1 MNALSSDDNLN
12 ASVQWGEDEMQ
23 AFGRVDA
30 MMLRLGPSQ
39 EEVIFASLQVSGLG
53 KFSEDDWKAFIA
65 LRSSLPSKIAKIL
78 QTCQFNAC
86 AGRVRVRPSDF
97 GLTAKLDPRA
107 PLAKVALMLFQ
118 YLSSM
123 DHKSASGN
131 ALTFA
136 GRRETFAKKLP
147 SDVVN
152 ELIAEPVFCRSIDDF
167 IKAMINHYRFPKRL
181 TLSESAFDKE
191 MLGARGD
198 FLANNGRYLIK
209 IGSAL
214 E

>member
-152 ELIAEPVFCRSIDDF
+152 ELIAEPVFCRTLHVNWFRFQLQNINCTDTRGPDLDHLQPRWGGLALMSSFIRQCAGWRID
-167 IKAMINHYRFPKRL
+167 PL
-181 TLSESAFDKE
+181 
-191 MLGARGD
+191 
-198 FLANNGRYLIK
+198 
-209 IGSAL
+209 
-214 E
+214 